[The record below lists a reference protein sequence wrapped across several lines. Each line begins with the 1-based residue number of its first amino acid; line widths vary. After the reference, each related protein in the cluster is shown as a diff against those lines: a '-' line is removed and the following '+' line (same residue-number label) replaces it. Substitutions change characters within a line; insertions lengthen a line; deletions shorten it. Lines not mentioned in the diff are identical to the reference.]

1 MVINLKKSTES
12 YYSPVDMKSW
22 FGFARAWRC
31 DKIGEFNYKKIEFF
45 TAIIEVMNYFKL
57 ILYLE

>member
-1 MVINLKKSTES
+1 
-12 YYSPVDMKSW
+12 MKSW